1 MTKFISILLIITLV
15 SCSEKAI
22 EKPKNLIE
30 KATMENILYDL
41 ALLQAI
47 KRHDYKIL
55 PNNSVDPKKY
65 IFQKYKID
73 SAQFAQSNKYYSS
86 EIDEYKK
93 MYDRIIEKAEA
104 EKKAIDLKAKKED
117 KANQKKIR
125 DSISKYSKKE
135 KKRIIAKG

>member
-1 MTKFISILLIITLV
+1 MPKFICLLLILALG

-47 KRHDYKIL
+47 KGHDYKIL
-55 PNNSVDPKKY
+55 PNNNVDPKKY

-73 SAQFAQSNKYYSS
+73 STQFAQSNQYYSS
-86 EIDEYKK
+86 EIEEYKK
-93 MYDRIIEKAEA
+93 MYDRIIEKAEE
-104 EKKAIDLKAKKED
+104 EKKVLDLKVKKED